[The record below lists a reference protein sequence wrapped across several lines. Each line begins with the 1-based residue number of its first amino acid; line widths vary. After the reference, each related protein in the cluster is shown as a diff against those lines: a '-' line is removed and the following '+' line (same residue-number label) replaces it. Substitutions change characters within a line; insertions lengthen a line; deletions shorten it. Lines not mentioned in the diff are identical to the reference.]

1 MKTQAPHTY
10 PLLIESQNRGRLYCH
25 QDPPLIVL
33 LPEQTPLVRAF
44 RPDGSEIWRTEL
56 SDYHQR
62 RPELTR
68 GGRALRMAADP
79 ESGTAHTGKAV
90 ARIGPDSV
98 VITLHEG
105 SLADPVGELDAR
117 IVSLSNGREIGLG
130 RAEVVIAATRDS
142 LVYGYVNHPY
152 PRVLVSHGLPIRK

>member
-1 MKTQAPHTY
+1 MLTG
-10 PLLIESQNRGRLYCH
+10 LLNGGRLYCH

-33 LPEQTPLVRAF
+33 LSEITPLVRAF

-68 GGRALRMAADP
+68 GGAAMRWAADP
-79 ESGTAHTGKAV
+79 ESGTAHTGEAV

-105 SLADPVGELDAR
+105 SLADPVGALEAR
-117 IVSLSNGREIGLG
+117 IVSHSNGREIGSG
-130 RAEVVIAATRDS
+130 RVEVVIAAARDS
-142 LVYGYVNHPY
+142 LVYGYVNDPY
-152 PRVLVSHGLPIRK
+152 PRVLVSRGLPIRK